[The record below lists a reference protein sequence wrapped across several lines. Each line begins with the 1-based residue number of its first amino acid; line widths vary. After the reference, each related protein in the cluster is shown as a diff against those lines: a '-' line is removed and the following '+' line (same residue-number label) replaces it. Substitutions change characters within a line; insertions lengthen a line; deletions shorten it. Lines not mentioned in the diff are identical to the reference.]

1 MPTRLSRSRAFW
13 NLRAEQ
19 VMDRVFD
26 PSDPALQAVKVA
38 VLPQASVPQAEAAPI
53 KAATARRQGL
63 LIGSAVVAV
72 LGVGTSLWL
81 AQNWQRT
88 LQSLNRERDLQL
100 IERLRSMP
108 VAVGDSTTTSTD
120 SATTATSGAAKPAE
134 AAADNSDPVEES
146 SPTASLQPLTIPLAG
161 TIPAPTGS
169 NLSDDA
175 IAAAMA
181 PAEPLLVGVVH
192 AGGGQGSAI
201 FQLDQLSLSAAPG
214 EAIGNSGWRLKSVQT
229 NGAVIEHNGEERSV
243 SVGGA
248 F

>member
-38 VLPQASVPQAEAAPI
+38 VLPQASAPQADSHRIQPS
-53 KAATARRQGL
+53 TARRQGL
-63 LIGSAVVAV
+63 LVGTAVVAV

-108 VAVGDSTTTSTD
+108 VASGDSKTTAA
-120 SATTATSGAAKPAE
+120 SATNPEES
-134 AAADNSDPVEES
+134 AADNGNAVDDSP
-146 SPTASLQPLTIPLAG
+146 PTASLQPLTVPLAG
-161 TIPAPTGS
+161 TMPVPTGTG
-169 NLSDDA
+169 LSDDA
-175 IAAAMA
+175 IAAAMV

-201 FQLDQLSLSAAPG
+201 FQLDQLSLSATPG
-214 EAIGNSGWRLKSVQT
+214 EAIGNSGWRLKTVQA
-229 NGAVIEHNGEERSV
+229 NGAVIEHNGEERSL

>member
-26 PSDPALQAVKVA
+26 PSDQALQAVKVA
-38 VLPQASVPQAEAAPI
+38 VLPQELGPQADADSI
-53 KAATARRQGL
+53 KASTTRRQGL
-63 LIGSAVVAV
+63 LISTAVVAV
-72 LGVGTSLWL
+72 LGVGSSLWL

-88 LQSLNRERDLQL
+88 LQSLNRERDLQM
-100 IERLRSMP
+100 IERLRNMP
-108 VAVGDSTTTSTD
+108 VAGGDATTTAA
-120 SATTATSGAAKPAE
+120 SATRAASGATRPEE
-134 AAADNSDPVEES
+134 AAADDDNPAEES
-146 SPTASLQPLTIPLAG
+146 SPTASLEPLTIPLAG
-161 TIPAPTGS
+161 TIPAPTES
-169 NLSDDA
+169 DLSDDA

-201 FQLDQLSLSAAPG
+201 FQLDQLSLSATPG

>member
-38 VLPQASVPQAEAAPI
+38 VLPQASGPQADSHRIQPS
-53 KAATARRQGL
+53 TARRQGL

-108 VAVGDSTTTSTD
+108 VASGDSKTTAA
-120 SATTATSGAAKPAE
+120 SATNPEES
-134 AAADNSDPVEES
+134 AADNGNAVDDSP
-146 SPTASLQPLTIPLAG
+146 PTASLQPLTVPLAG
-161 TIPAPTGS
+161 TMPVATGTG
-169 NLSDDA
+169 LSDNA
-175 IAAAMA
+175 IAAAMV

-192 AGGGQGSAI
+192 AGGSQGSAI
-201 FQLDQLSLSAAPG
+201 FQLDQLSLSATPG
-214 EAIGNSGWRLKSVQT
+214 EAIGNSGWRLKTVQA
-229 NGAVIEHNGEERSV
+229 NGAVIEHNGEERSL

>member
-26 PSDPALQAVKVA
+26 PSDQALQAVKVA
-38 VLPQASVPQAEAAPI
+38 VLPQESGPQGDADPI
-53 KAATARRQGL
+53 KASTTRRQGL
-63 LIGSAVVAV
+63 LISTSVVAV
-72 LGVGTSLWL
+72 LGVGSSLWL

-88 LQSLNRERDLQL
+88 LQSLNRERDLQM

-108 VAVGDSTTTSTD
+108 VAGGDSM
-120 SATTATSGAAKPAE
+120 ATTASAATTGAGARPTA
-134 AAADNSDPVEES
+134 AAADDDSIDD
-146 SPTASLQPLTIPLAG
+146 SPRIASLQPLSIPLAG

-175 IAAAMA
+175 IASAMV
-181 PAEPLLVGVVH
+181 PAEPRLVGVVH
-192 AGGGQGSAI
+192 AGGGQDSAI
-201 FQLDQLSLSAAPG
+201 FQLDQVSLSATPG
-214 EAIGNSGWRLKSVQT
+214 DAIGNSGWRLKTVQA
-229 NGAVIEHNGEERSV
+229 NGAVIEHNGKERSL

>member
-38 VLPQASVPQAEAAPI
+38 VLPQASGPQADSHRIQPS
-53 KAATARRQGL
+53 TARRQGL

-108 VAVGDSTTTSTD
+108 IASGDSKTTAA
-120 SATTATSGAAKPAE
+120 SATNPEES
-134 AAADNSDPVEES
+134 AADNGNAVDDSP
-146 SPTASLQPLTIPLAG
+146 PTASLQPLTVPLAG
-161 TIPAPTGS
+161 TMPVATGTG
-169 NLSDDA
+169 LSDNA
-175 IAAAMA
+175 IAAAMV

-192 AGGGQGSAI
+192 AGGSQGSAI
-201 FQLDQLSLSAAPG
+201 FQLDQLSLSATPG
-214 EAIGNSGWRLKSVQT
+214 EAIGNSGWRLKTVQA
-229 NGAVIEHNGEERSV
+229 NGAVIEHNGEERSL

>member
-38 VLPQASVPQAEAAPI
+38 VLPQASGPQADSHRIQPS
-53 KAATARRQGL
+53 TARRQGL
-63 LIGSAVVAV
+63 LVGTAVVAV

-88 LQSLNRERDLQL
+88 LQSLNRERDLQM

-108 VAVGDSTTTSTD
+108 IASGDAKTTAA
-120 SATTATSGAAKPAE
+120 SATNSE
-134 AAADNSDPVEES
+134 QAAADDGNPVEES

-169 NLSDDA
+169 DLSDDT
-175 IAAAMA
+175 IAAAMV

-201 FQLDQLSLSAAPG
+201 FQLDQLSLSATPG
-214 EAIGNSGWRLKSVQT
+214 EAIGNSGWRLKTVQA
-229 NGAVIEHNGEERSV
+229 NGAVIEHNGEERSL

>member
-38 VLPQASVPQAEAAPI
+38 VLPQASGPQADSHRIQPS
-53 KAATARRQGL
+53 TARRQGL
-63 LIGSAVVAV
+63 LVGTAVVAV

-88 LQSLNRERDLQL
+88 LQSLNRERDLQM

-108 VAVGDSTTTSTD
+108 VADGNATTTAG
-120 SATTATSGAAKPAE
+120 SATTAASGATRP
-134 AAADNSDPVEES
+134 AAAASDDSNPVEES

-161 TIPAPTGS
+161 TMPVPTGTG
-169 NLSDDA
+169 LSDEA
-175 IAAAMA
+175 IAADMV

-201 FQLDQLSLSAAPG
+201 FQLDQLSLSATPG